1 MYTYTLDTKNGDLK
15 KKKKSTKRSQLPERR
30 AYIKYSIDIN
40 SNNLSIAYG
49 FNSHIHQCACE
60 FWLKKKERKTI
71 VISLIVKLTKKKKKN

>member
-1 MYTYTLDTKNGDLK
+1 MEIS

-60 FWLKKKERKTI
+60 FWLKKKREKNNCNLSNCQI
-71 VISLIVKLTKKKKKN
+71 NKKKKKKLTPNNIQ